1 MSIVFPEFLLRSRVM
16 ENEKEIVLYYPYID
30 IDDESLIKTAA
41 LYWDGI
47 QTIVPYDEYEYYDK
61 HGSLPSHGTDP
72 YATPISKEAKA
83 AGFLNQRFVNPD
95 DEPVKQAGREI
106 ITDIR
111 KTPEIKTKIK
121 EMIIKP
127 FRPSQRKRQKFS
139 KLSLSKIDVNHL
151 LNIAFEFK
159 EAGIPI
165 SAADYNYVIVPTP
178 FSDTYMSMLASSIAA
193 NDGTIPLTNVN
204 IWHHAML
211 DRYVNYDQKRKVN
224 QAQLADLSLRAL
236 AVDPEVPLIDVLRFR
251 DKNRDKL
258 IKYRR
263 LIRRLVRDISGE
275 LDTNQKQVL
284 FEEIVKNEILPE
296 KEDIEAKLKSESTF
310 FTVSITVITV
320 TAIGTILLS
329 GGQAWLGGLLQGAA
343 TIGLNYYGNVR
354 TERIIK
360 DHPLGYLYKAQQRL
374 GIREKN

>member
-1 MSIVFPEFLLRSRVM
+1 MD
-16 ENEKEIVLYYPYID
+16 NEEEIVIYYPYID

-47 QTIVPYDEYEYYDK
+47 QTIVPYDEYEYYDE
-61 HGSLPSHGTDP
+61 HGSLPSHGPDP
-72 YATPISKEAKA
+72 YANPISKEAKD
-83 AGFLNQRFVNPD
+83 AGFLKPRFVNPE

-121 EMIIKP
+121 EMVKKP
-127 FRPSQRKRQKFS
+127 VRPSKRIRPKFS
-139 KLSLSKIDVNHL
+139 KLSMSKIDVEHL

-165 SAADYNYVIVPTP
+165 SSADYNYVIVPTP

-204 IWHHAML
+204 LWHYAML
-211 DRYVNYDQKRKVN
+211 DRYVNYDQERKAN
-224 QAQLADLSLRAL
+224 QAQLADLSLQTL
-236 AVDPEVPLIDVLRFR
+236 AVDPEVPLIEILRFR
-251 DKNRDKL
+251 DENRDKL
-258 IKYRR
+258 KKYRR

-284 FEEIVKNEILPE
+284 FEEIVKDEILPE
-296 KEDIEAKLKSESTF
+296 KEDIEDKLKSESTF
-310 FTVSITVITV
+310 FTVSSTVITV
-320 TAIGTILLS
+320 TAIGAILLS
-329 GGQAWLGGLLQGAA
+329 GGQAWLGALLQGIAS
-343 TIGLNYYGNVR
+343 IGLHYYGNVR
-354 TERIIK
+354 AERIVK
-360 DHPLGYLYKAQQRL
+360 GDPLGYLYEAERKF
-374 GIREKN
+374 GIRKRD

>member
-1 MSIVFPEFLLRSRVM
+1 MD
-16 ENEKEIVLYYPYID
+16 NEKAIVLYYPYID
-30 IDDESLIKTAA
+30 IDDASLIKTAA
-41 LYWDGI
+41 LYWDEI

-61 HGSLPSHGTDP
+61 HGSLPSHGIDP

-83 AGFLNQRFVNPD
+83 AGFLKPRFVNPE
-95 DEPVKQAGREI
+95 DESVKKAGREI

-111 KTPEIKTKIK
+111 KTPEIKTKIS
-121 EMIIKP
+121 EMIRKLV
-127 FRPSQRKRQKFS
+127 RPSQRIRPKFS
-139 KLSLSKIDVNHL
+139 KLSMSKIDVNHL

-165 SAADYNYVIVPTP
+165 STDDKNNVIVPTP

-193 NDGTIPLTNVN
+193 NDGTIPLTNEN
-204 IWHHAML
+204 LWHYAL
-211 DRYVNYDQKRKVN
+211 IDRFINYEEERKEN
-224 QAQLADLSLRAL
+224 QAQLADLSLRTL
-236 AVDPEVPLIDVLRFR
+236 AIDPEVPLINILRFR

-263 LIRRLVRDISGE
+263 MIRRLVRDISGE
-275 LDTNQKQVL
+275 IDTNQKQVL
-284 FEEIVKNEILPE
+284 FEEILKDEIFPE

-310 FTVSITVITV
+310 FTVASTVITV

-343 TIGLNYYGNVR
+343 SIGLNYYGNVR
-354 TERIIK
+354 AERIIK
-360 DHPLGYLYKAQQRL
+360 DRPLGYLYKAQKRL
-374 GIREKN
+374 GIRERD